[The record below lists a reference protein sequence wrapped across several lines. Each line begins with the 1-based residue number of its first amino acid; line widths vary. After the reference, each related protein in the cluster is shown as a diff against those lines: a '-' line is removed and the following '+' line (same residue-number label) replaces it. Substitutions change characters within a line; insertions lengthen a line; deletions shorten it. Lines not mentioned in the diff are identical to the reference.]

1 MGTIKTGILGGF
13 SGRVGTV
20 VGATWNSVHYMR
32 ALATS
37 VKNPR
42 TDKQLSQRTK
52 FAKTLAFLRAITPYV
67 RIGYAG
73 YAKKQ
78 TAFNAAKSY
87 IVRKALSGSG
97 LDIAIDYRKVLVSR
111 GPLMQVFNA
120 SVQVSDGEAT
130 FNWDDNTG
138 MGDAAA
144 TDVAMP
150 LVYNKALGEAY
161 YLTASVTRAEE
172 TLTLTLPAGW
182 ADAPLAVYLG
192 FRSEDGRQ
200 VANSLCLKSDAYEG
214 DAGDAGSSG
223 NTGGSD
229 NTGSGGS
236 GSDGNTD
243 DNPLG

>member
-78 TAFNAAKSY
+78 TAFNAAMSY
-87 IVRKALSGSG
+87 IMRKALSGSG
-97 LDIAIDYRKVLVSR
+97 R
-111 GPLMQVFNA
+111 
-120 SVQVSDGEAT
+120 
-130 FNWDDNTG
+130 
-138 MGDAAA
+138 
-144 TDVAMP
+144 
-150 LVYNKALGEAY
+150 
-161 YLTASVTRAEE
+161 
-172 TLTLTLPAGW
+172 TLPLTTARCW
-182 ADAPLAVYLG
+182 
-192 FRSEDGRQ
+192 
-200 VANSLCLKSDAYEG
+200 
-214 DAGDAGSSG
+214 
-223 NTGGSD
+223 
-229 NTGSGGS
+229 
-236 GSDGNTD
+236 
-243 DNPLG
+243 